1 MTEIKR
7 DDRGR
12 EQVKA
17 WYALAVTTGRE
28 KVIRERLKNLAKNE
42 KWKDQ
47 IFRVVIPFTK
57 EIGETGKIK
66 EIAVYKQVVYV
77 EMILNDDTYN
87 AVKIDG
93 VRHILGEPTPI
104 PEEEMKIVF
113 EKIGMPYESNEEK
126 VEEHEIIVITDESK
140 GAFFEQEGKVVGYD
154 PANGEYEVVVNL
166 LGKDITVNLTRNQFK
181 QQK

>member
-12 EQVKA
+12 EQIKA
-17 WYALAVTTGRE
+17 WYGIAVTSGRE
-28 KVIRERLKNLAKNE
+28 KVIRERLNNLSKHE

-47 IFRVVIPFTK
+47 IFRVVIPFVK
-57 EIGETGKIK
+57 EMGKTGKIK
-66 EIAVYKQVVYV
+66 EIPVYNQVVYV

-104 PEEEMKIVF
+104 PEEEMKVVF
-113 EKIGMPYESNEEK
+113 QKIGIPYESFEETVPENEI
-126 VEEHEIIVITDESK
+126 VVITDESK
-140 GAFFEQEGKVVGYD
+140 GVFFEQEGKIIGYD
-154 PANGEYEVVVNL
+154 PINEEYQVLVNL
-166 LGKDITVNLTRNQFK
+166 LGKDITVSVTRRQFK
-181 QQK
+181 QK